1 MISYVWWWLVLGCAA
16 ALLHMVLTNSAHRDG
31 VIDEDDASW
40 MYKLVPIY
48 VVAGPLALLYMFY
61 VAFIADYP
69 EE

>member
-1 MISYVWWWLVLGCAA
+1 
-16 ALLHMVLTNSAHRDG
+16 MVLTNSALRDG
-31 VIDEDDASW
+31 VIDEADAGW

-48 VVAGPLALLYMFY
+48 VVAGPLALVYMFY

>member
-1 MISYVWWWLVLGCAA
+1 
-16 ALLHMVLTNSAHRDG
+16 MVLTNSAHRDG